1 MEDYRSRIRDTDK
14 NILALVKRR
23 LEVGTE
29 VAKTKLERDLPM
41 IDPDAEQVT
50 IRNLTQFAAEIGVEE
65 RFAKR
70 LGELLIEETV
80 RVEQST
86 QPPQSKDEMMK
97 IMFELTRKLT
107 AQGRKVTRFEVGEP
121 NFPPPKEVIRG
132 LNSSFRGKRIV
143 GYGPAAGLPELRKA
157 VAAHL
162 SKQHKTTIDPDQILI
177 TPGARFGI
185 FATVTSF
192 VSSLERVV
200 IPQPAWP
207 AYEECVNFI
216 KGRPIPLKTTF
227 ENHWEIDLD
236 LLESE
241 LKKGVR
247 MLVLN
252 SPCNPTGKVIAH
264 EKFRRTLDLAEKYN
278 TMILSDEVYDRYVHS
293 PGPSILESDYDNFV
307 YVNSFS
313 KEFGLTG
320 WRVAYL
326 ATTKENALRIR
337 RVLQTAVTCV
347 PEFIQNGALAAL
359 RKAKG
364 EARRNV
370 RAIMEKVE
378 FTCRELRKIDVSF
391 HKPEGSFY
399 VFPRANK
406 PNFDSLA
413 FAKRL
418 LEEHGISITPGQSF
432 GEYPEFFR
440 LAVSVPRTQISDAI
454 KVIGAAIEAWP

>member
-1 MEDYRSRIRDTDK
+1 
-14 NILALVKRR
+14 
-23 LEVGTE
+23 
-29 VAKTKLERDLPM
+29 
-41 IDPDAEQVT
+41 
-50 IRNLTQFAAEIGVEE
+50 
-65 RFAKR
+65 
-70 LGELLIEETV
+70 
-80 RVEQST
+80 
-86 QPPQSKDEMMK
+86 
-97 IMFELTRKLT
+97 
-107 AQGRKVTRFEVGEP
+107 
-121 NFPPPKEVIRG
+121 
-132 LNSSFRGKRIV
+132 
-143 GYGPAAGLPELRKA
+143 
-157 VAAHL
+157 
-162 SKQHKTTIDPDQILI
+162 
-177 TPGARFGI
+177 
-185 FATVTSF
+185 
-192 VSSLERVV
+192 
-200 IPQPAWP
+200 
-207 AYEECVNFI
+207 VNFI

-264 EKFRRTLDLAEKYN
+264 EKFKRTLDLAAKYN

-359 RKAKG
+359 RKAQG
-364 EARRNV
+364 EALRNV

-399 VFPRANK
+399 VFPKANK